1 MSQLKS
7 ELKAAAEHC
16 AEAADDASEALGSAV
31 NSASHGVRDAAHRAM
46 ETAGHAASSVEEKCH
61 EVGDAARASYEDGR
75 TRGRQW
81 EKKIEGVV
89 RARPLT
95 SILIAAGVG
104 LVGGLLWQCI
114 RSRD

>member
-7 ELKAAAEHC
+7 ELKAAAAHS
-16 AEAADDASEALGSAV
+16 AEAADDVSEAIGSAV
-31 NSASHGVRDAAHRAM
+31 HSAGNGVRDAAHRAL
-46 ETAGHAASSVEEKCH
+46 EAAGHVASSVEEKCH
-61 EVGDAARASYEDGR
+61 EVGDAARASYDYGR
-75 TRGRQW
+75 TRGRQL
-81 EKKIEGVV
+81 EKKFEGVV

-104 LVGGLLWQCI
+104 LVGGLLWQCV